1 MSIQQMSVPVTVRS
15 DEEPL
20 LSLGLSSHG
29 TVSVI
34 RVSGELDMS
43 TAHLLTDLVK
53 IVAASRPA
61 RVVVDMAEVTF
72 LCADGL
78 RALITA
84 RDMILAAGGQL
95 VLAAPSPQTQRI
107 LTITQTYCLFR
118 PDTSDPTTR
127 IALRP
132 PRRGEVHRA
141 C

>member
-15 DEEPL
+15 DEEPF
-20 LSLGLSSHG
+20 LSLDLSSDG

-118 PDTSDPTTR
+118 PDTSHPTT
-127 IALRP
+127 
-132 PRRGEVHRA
+132 
-141 C
+141 